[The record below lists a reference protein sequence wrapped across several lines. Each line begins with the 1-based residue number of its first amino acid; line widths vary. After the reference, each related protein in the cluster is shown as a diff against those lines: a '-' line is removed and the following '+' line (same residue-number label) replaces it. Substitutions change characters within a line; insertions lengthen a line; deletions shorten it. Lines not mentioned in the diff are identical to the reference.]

1 MLISDYANA
10 FFFDR
15 RNRVTP
21 SNREGVLSRRRE
33 VAIAISKACP
43 IMTKINIDHHRGRY
57 HRGYQAR
64 GDEQDKPGV
73 LHRMV
78 KTRARS
84 GFAGGKLQRGRTIE
98 KKKARRSRAF

>member
-21 SNREGVLSRRRE
+21 SNREVVLSRRRE

-43 IMTKINIDHHRGRY
+43 IMTKINIGGDTIAGTRPAAMNRISLECFIGR
-57 HRGYQAR
+57 
-64 GDEQDKPGV
+64 
-73 LHRMV
+73 
-78 KTRARS
+78 
-84 GFAGGKLQRGRTIE
+84 
-98 KKKARRSRAF
+98 